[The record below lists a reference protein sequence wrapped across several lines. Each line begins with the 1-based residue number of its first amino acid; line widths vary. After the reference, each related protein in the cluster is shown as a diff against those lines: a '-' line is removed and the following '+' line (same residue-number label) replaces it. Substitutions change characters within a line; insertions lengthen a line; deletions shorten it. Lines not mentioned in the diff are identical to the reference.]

1 MKLCWS
7 KECCIVFTY
16 LVNFCWRLFTPLT
29 DTVNLS
35 CCGPPCGREQVLLI
49 TACVAGGFLVCVFL
63 TLTLRTLTATRKLN
77 RGRNRKRWRRGRG
90 EKAVRKTACNQP
102 LEIFETAFAFWR
114 QGAAVLPTEF
124 QPVSWCQIPSGYK
137 LQKST
142 VGWNAAYLI
151 YVRSKKYSTSVF
163 ETSRKSSA
171 VLKLQ
176 RIILKSKRGAVSE
189 RKIFLKKEKTYVAHL
204 LAKTTHCVAW
214 YRERFVFAQ
223 PDSSQEFSD
232 AKKFYASKTPN
243 NLKRIIL
250 KRKCAVSE
258 WEIF

>member
-1 MKLCWS
+1 MNNTRS
-7 KECCIVFTY
+7 KQKTMEE
-16 LVNFCWRLFTPLT
+16 
-29 DTVNLS
+29 
-35 CCGPPCGREQVLLI
+35 G
-49 TACVAGGFLVCVFL
+49 A
-63 TLTLRTLTATRKLN
+63 
-77 RGRNRKRWRRGRG
+77 RG
-90 EKAVRKTACNQP
+90 EGSEKNRLQSTPWDFWNCVRFLDAESGSP
-102 LEIFETAFAFWR
+102 DW
-114 QGAAVLPTEF
+114 PTEF

-214 YRERFVFAQ
+214 YHERFVFAQ

-250 KRKCAVSE
+250 KRKRAVSE
-258 WEIF
+258 WEIFWKRRKKNTLHIYYSENWPD

>member
-1 MKLCWS
+1 MSTRQRMSDSQWIQTS
-7 KECCIVFTY
+7 KEY
-16 LVNFCWRLFTPLT
+16 RRLK
-29 DTVNLS
+29 
-35 CCGPPCGREQVLLI
+35 CGLPDLCSL
-49 TACVAGGFLVCVFL
+49 
-63 TLTLRTLTATRKLN
+63 K
-77 RGRNRKRWRRGRG
+77 K
-90 EKAVRKTACNQP
+90 
-102 LEIFETAFAFWR
+102 IFN
-114 QGAAVLPTEF
+114 
-124 QPVSWCQIPSGYK
+124 VSI
-137 LQKST
+137 
-142 VGWNAAYLI
+142 WN
-151 YVRSKKYSTSVF
+151 VK
-163 ETSRKSSA
+163 KSSA

-250 KRKCAVSE
+250 KRKRAVSE
-258 WEIF
+258 WEIFWKRRKKIPCTFIIGKTDLTSCFQC